1 MVRYGNSFVTNHCYF
16 PMQYK
21 LLILSYR
28 SNVTVLKTPLFDL
41 AIHSNLFV
49 KVFTENGKVVL
60 FEKGFL
66 ILNYSIDKLSHF
78 YMSY

>member
-1 MVRYGNSFVTNHCYF
+1 
-16 PMQYK
+16 MQYK

-60 FEKGFL
+60 FGFL
-66 ILNYSIDKLSHF
+66 VLNYSIDKLSHF